1 MARLLGRCHRKVII
15 AWLSTRYEGLQMR
28 LDCVT
33 QLSAAAVPDRLANCS
48 VGRTTMPD
56 HMQL

>member
-1 MARLLGRCHRKVII
+1 MARLLGRCDRKVII

-33 QLSAAAVPDRLANCS
+33 QLSAAAVPDRLA
-48 VGRTTMPD
+48 D
-56 HMQL
+56 